1 MKNNSKFHL
10 FSMANIIIIVLSFL
24 LFAPKYTLIHFINI
38 TFYIFSIFLIVF
50 LFLYIKIFCLIV
62 FLFLHIKKGGL
73 FDGLS
78 FGMNRFRSM
87 MSKNVDDIDS
97 WKHKKKPSQKVN
109 ITFYSILGLQV
120 LLQFI
125 LIILLLFIY
134 YLD

>member
-50 LFLYIKIFCLIV
+50 LFL
-62 FLFLHIKKGGL
+62 HIKKCGL
-73 FDGLS
+73 FDVLS
-78 FGMNRFRSM
+78 FGMNLFRSM

>member
-10 FSMANIIIIVLSFL
+10 FSMANIITIVLSFL
-24 LFAPKYTLIHFINI
+24 LFSPKYTLIHFINI
-38 TFYIFSIFLIVF
+38 IFYIFSIFFIICILLFFYIFLILF
-50 LFLYIKIFCLIV
+50 LFI
-62 FLFLHIKKGGL
+62 HIKKGCL

-125 LIILLLFIY
+125 LIIL
-134 YLD
+134 

>member
-50 LFLYIKIFCLIV
+50 LFL
-62 FLFLHIKKGGL
+62 HIKKGGL

-78 FGMNRFRSM
+78 FVMNRFRSM

>member
-1 MKNNSKFHL
+1 STFHL
-10 FSMANIIIIVLSFL
+10 FSMENIIIFVLSFL
-24 LFAPKYTLIHFINI
+24 LFASKYTLIYFINI
-38 TFYIFSIFLIVF
+38 TFYIFSIF
-50 LFLYIKIFCLIV
+50 LIV

-125 LIILLLFIY
+125 LII
-134 YLD
+134 

>member
-24 LFAPKYTLIHFINI
+24 LFAPKYTLIYFINI
-38 TFYIFSIFLIVF
+38 TFYFFFIFFIFF
-50 LFLYIKIFCLIV
+50 FFLY
-62 FLFLHIKKGGL
+62 IKKGGL

>member
-1 MKNNSKFHL
+1 YHFMKNNSKFHL

-24 LFAPKYTLIHFINI
+24 LFSPKYTLIHFINI

-50 LFLYIKIFCLIV
+50 LFL
-62 FLFLHIKKGGL
+62 HIKTDVL
-73 FDGLS
+73 FYFLS
-78 FGMNRFRSM
+78 FLMNRFRSM

-97 WKHKKKPSQKVN
+97 WKHKKKPSQMVN

>member
-50 LFLYIKIFCLIV
+50 LFLHFKKDCLFYVLFFVFPPKFSLIPFIYIIFFFF
-62 FLFLHIKKGGL
+62 FLFLIFFLFLNIKKSCL

-78 FGMNRFRSM
+78 F
-87 MSKNVDDIDS
+87 
-97 WKHKKKPSQKVN
+97 
-109 ITFYSILGLQV
+109 
-120 LLQFI
+120 
-125 LIILLLFIY
+125 
-134 YLD
+134 

>member
-1 MKNNSKFHL
+1 
-10 FSMANIIIIVLSFL
+10 

-38 TFYIFSIFLIVF
+38 TFYIFSIF
-50 LFLYIKIFCLIV
+50 LIV